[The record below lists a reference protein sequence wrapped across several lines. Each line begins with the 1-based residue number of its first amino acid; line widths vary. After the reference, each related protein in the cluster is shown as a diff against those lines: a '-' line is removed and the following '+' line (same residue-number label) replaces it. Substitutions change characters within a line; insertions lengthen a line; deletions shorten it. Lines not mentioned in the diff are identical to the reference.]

1 MDETEDI
8 RAHVIYMQTE
18 TENFF
23 NVQSLRLIANLFDPV
38 SST

>member
-1 MDETEDI
+1 MNEAENI
-8 RAHVIYMQTE
+8 RAHITYMQTE

-23 NVQSLRLIANLFDPV
+23 NVQSLRLIANLSDPV